1 MVPSMILQ
9 WGKLKKR
16 WGQRRNPLKK
26 RRGQRRNPLT
36 ILVRPFVTHKENAK
50 VKKEKIKFDRML
62 EDHKKLL
69 YPTCDAGHKKLGTT
83 LELLQWK
90 AKNGVSDKGF
100 AELLKI
106 QKKMLPKDNEL
117 PSTTYESKTGSLPFR
132 IRNPED
138 TCMP

>member
-1 MVPSMILQ
+1 MILQ

-16 WGQRRNPLKK
+16 SGQKMSPLM
-26 RRGQRRNPLT
+26 
-36 ILVRPFVTHKENAK
+36 ILVRLFVTHKENTK
-50 VKKEKIKFDRML
+50 VKKEKIKFERML

-69 YPTCDAGHKKLGTT
+69 YPTCDVEQKKLGTT

-100 AELLKI
+100 GELLKI

-117 PSTTYESKTGSLPFR
+117 SITTYEAK
-132 IRNPED
+132 
-138 TCMP
+138 